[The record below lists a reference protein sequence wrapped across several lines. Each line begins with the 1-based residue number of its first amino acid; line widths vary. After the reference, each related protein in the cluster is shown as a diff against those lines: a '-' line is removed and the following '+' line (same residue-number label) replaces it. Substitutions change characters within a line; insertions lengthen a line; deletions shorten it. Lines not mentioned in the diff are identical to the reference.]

1 MIVFLYV
8 CFEVIDDTPG
18 CVRECILQLSQ
29 CLCFCMCVCVTKMFV
44 CVRDCKYAC
53 VGASMRVFVCVSVG
67 ACMCGDTWRKVA
79 TAGVATH

>member
-8 CFEVIDDTPG
+8 CLEVIDDTPG

-44 CVRDCKYAC
+44 CLFVC
-53 VGASMRVFVCVSVG
+53 VIASMRVWVQVCVSVG